1 MAKDTAQTTTKTT
14 TMTINLRK
22 KLLRLHAA
30 RRRKRAAGLVT
41 EAVARFT
48 KSNQD
53 SIRLSRELNEFIV
66 RNSRG
71 ASPLWSK
78 LKISV
83 EKTGDRTEVKMYSE
97 KAPAQA
103 AQNSAKDAEKKQAAN
118 GGGEP
123 KPQKQI

>member
-1 MAKDTAQTTTKTT
+1 MAKDTAQTTTRTT

-48 KSNQD
+48 KSNPD
-53 SIRLSRELNEFIV
+53 GIRLSRELNEFIV

-71 ASPLWSK
+71 ASSLWSK

-83 EKTGDRTEVKMYSE
+83 EKTGDRTEIKMYSA

-103 AQNSAKDAEKKQAAN
+103 ALPSAKAGEKKQTAKEA
-118 GGGEP
+118 GKPE
-123 KPQKQI
+123 PQKQA